1 MFIII
6 IKCSFSYGA
15 VRCISAVA
23 GTRTE
28 CAVCVCVSSSACVS
42 SVRWPICIPFPP
54 VRAHL
59 DALWR
64 VLWWSERFFLSSP
77 STLAVI
83 RAAPSM
89 LDELLPGSVLVVRN
103 EPAIPLDCW
112 LADASDSELGP
123 ASVEEAFR
131 HRGLRLRVQDLSRE
145 MILAQFFTSP
155 HQSPHPHRGASAAA
169 SAKKRQISKLAQ
181 KNADAIL
188 GQKFRNGF
196 SLKQR
201 ALREGFLC
209 AFVFVFFF
217 RGVISMA
224 KLINCSGTL
233 SRSVFVSAENGFG
246 VESVFFS
253 FLCFLHCY

>member
-28 CAVCVCVSSSACVS
+28 CAVCVCECELERLCVKCSMANLHSGSPCTGASWRAVKSAV
-42 SVRWPICIPFPP
+42 VKWT
-54 VRAHL
+54 L
-59 DALWR
+59 
-64 VLWWSERFFLSSP
+64 FFWSSP

-112 LADASDSELGP
+112 LADASESELGP

-155 HQSPHPHRGASAAA
+155 HQSPHPHRGGISCC
-169 SAKKRQISKLAQ
+169 ISKEG
-181 KNADAIL
+181 ADIETCAKECGCNFRAKVSERLLPEAESL
-188 GQKFRNGF
+188 GEGF
-196 SLKQR
+196 SLR
-201 ALREGFLC
+201 FC
-209 AFVFVFFF
+209 F
-217 RGVISMA
+217 R
-224 KLINCSGTL
+224 LL
-233 SRSVFVSAENGFG
+233 
-246 VESVFFS
+246 
-253 FLCFLHCY
+253 LPWCYFDGKTHQLQ